1 MSRSRIARWLLFRLE
16 RWIQHGWLAQLT
28 VAATLVVLIAG
39 VGGLAAWGAT
49 DAFEHPLV
57 AIWWA
62 FLRMTDPGYLGD
74 DQGAMLRTVS
84 MVMTMAGYVLFMGSL
99 VAIMTQALHRRIA
112 TLERGLTPIAARGHI
127 VILGWTDRTLDL
139 MRELVISRGRVKRF
153 LKRRGLRSLQLVILA
168 EEITAARRQE
178 LAEHVGRMWDV
189 DDIVLRSGRILDA
202 DALARVD
209 ARQAAT
215 LIIPAL
221 PSASP
226 DRLAT
231 DTRVVKTMMTLRDMP
246 AEAETLPTIVAEF
259 TQPDSQS
266 VAESLTGTALEPIE
280 SDRTLAR
287 LLAQT
292 TRHPGLAAL
301 YRELLSNDH
310 GAALYVQTHTRLD
323 GHSAYEATAWFP
335 AATLV
340 GVIRGS
346 GDDAHTHLNPPPDF
360 QLAPD
365 DRLVLLAHAYDDTLP
380 QPPDSAIPDP
390 PSRTRD
396 APASRP
402 VSTHRIVC
410 FGWSPRV
417 VSLIQEYSSYATPVH
432 LTVVSIVPTAR
443 RREML
448 SELTLPDHVQV
459 EHREGDYTRAALLRD
474 LDVAAYNTVVL
485 VGSNRFA
492 SGEEADAR
500 TLMGR
505 LMVHTQI
512 ASCATPPAVVVELMD
527 AANAPLLRDYP
538 GDVIVSPA
546 LMSRMLAQVTLRR
559 ELGSVMGELFGPD
572 GAEIAFHAPSRYGLS
587 AGTKHTTWAL
597 QRTVA
602 AHRGTLLGMR
612 RSTASN
618 RTLHLNPPND
628 TTWTLDATTEL
639 VVLATDTAT
648 TGTLH
653 TPSS

>member
-39 VGGLAAWGAT
+39 VGGLVAWGAT
-49 DAFEHPLV
+49 DAFDHPLV

-74 DQGAMLRTVS
+74 DQGAVLRTLSVA
-84 MVMTMAGYVLFMGSL
+84 VTMAGYVLFMGSL
-99 VAIMTQALHRRIA
+99 VAIMTQGLHRRIA
-112 TLERGLTPIAARGHI
+112 MLERGLTPIAVRGHI

-139 MRELVISRGRVKRF
+139 VRELVISRGRVKRF

-189 DDIVLRSGRILDA
+189 DDIVLRSGRLLDA

-221 PSASP
+221 HSASP

-231 DTRVVKTMMTLRDMP
+231 DTRVVKTLMTLREMP
-246 AEAETLPTIVAEF
+246 TEAEALPTIVAEF

-266 VAESLTGTALEPIE
+266 VAESMTGAALEPIE

-301 YRELLSNDH
+301 YHELLSNDR
-310 GAALYVQTHTRLD
+310 GAALYVQTSTRLD
-323 GHSAYEATAWFP
+323 GRSAYEAAAWFP

-360 QLAPD
+360 PLAPD
-365 DRLVLLAHAYDDTLP
+365 DRLVLLAHAYENTTP
-380 QPPDSAIPDP
+380 HPPTADVPEP
-390 PSRTRD
+390 PSLVRY
-396 APASRP
+396 APASRTI
-402 VSTHRIVC
+402 SEHRVVC

-448 SELTLPDHVQV
+448 AELALPDHVQIV
-459 EHREGDYTRAALLRD
+459 HQRGDYTRAAVLRG
-474 LDVAAYNTVVL
+474 LDVAAYDTVVL
-485 VGSNRFA
+485 VGSDRFA

-512 ASCATPPAVVVELMD
+512 ASCTTPPAVVVELMD

-559 ELGSVMGELFGPD
+559 ELGGVMSELFGPD
-572 GAEIAFHAPSRYGLS
+572 GAEIAFHAASRYGLS
-587 AGTKHTTWAL
+587 SDTEHTTHAL

-602 AHRGTLLGMR
+602 AHHGTLLGMR
-612 RSTASN
+612 RGPATN

-628 TTWTLDATTEL
+628 ATWTLDATTEL
-639 VVLATDTAT
+639 IVLATDTAT
-648 TGTLH
+648 NEALH
-653 TPSS
+653 ASSS

>member
-28 VAATLVVLIAG
+28 VAALLVVLIAG
-39 VGGLAAWGAT
+39 VGGLTVWGMT
-49 DAFEHPLV
+49 DAFEHPL
-57 AIWWA
+57 AAAWWA
-62 FLRMTDPGYLGD
+62 FLRMTDPGYLGE

-99 VAIMTQALHRRIA
+99 VAIMTEGLHRRIA
-112 TLERGLTPIAARGHI
+112 MLERGLTPIAARGH
-127 VILGWTDRTLDL
+127 VVVLGWTDRTLDL
-139 MRELVISRGRVKRF
+139 MRELVISRGRIRRF

-178 LAEHVGRMWDV
+178 LTEHIGRMWDV

-231 DTRVVKTMMTLRDMP
+231 DTRVVKTLMTLRDML

-266 VAESLTGTALEPIE
+266 IAESLTGTALEPIE

-301 YRELLSNDH
+301 YHELLSNDH
-310 GAALYVQTHTRLD
+310 GAALYVQTHTRLA
-323 GHSAYEATAWFP
+323 GHSAYEATARFP
-335 AATLV
+335 DATLV

-346 GDDAHTHLNPPPDF
+346 GDDAHTHLNLPPDF
-360 QLAPD
+360 PLASD
-365 DRLVLLAHAYDDTLP
+365 DRLVLLAHAYDDTIP
-380 QPPDSAIPDP
+380 QPPDTAAPDP
-390 PSRTRD
+390 PARTQD
-396 APASRP
+396 APPPRSVSRQR
-402 VSTHRIVC
+402 VVC
-410 FGWSPRV
+410 FGWSARV

-443 RREML
+443 RCEML
-448 SELTLPDHVQV
+448 AELALPDHVQIV
-459 EHREGDYTRAALLRD
+459 HQRGDYTRAAVLRG
-474 LDVAAYNTVVL
+474 LDVAAYDTVVL
-485 VGSNRFA
+485 VGSDRFA

-512 ASCATPPAVVVELMD
+512 ASCTTPPAVVVELMD

-559 ELGSVMGELFGPD
+559 ELGGVMSELFGPD
-572 GAEIAFHAPSRYGLS
+572 GAEIAFHVPSRYGLS
-587 AGTKHTTWAL
+587 SDTEHTTHAL
-597 QRTVA
+597 QRAVA
-602 AHRGTLLGMR
+602 AHHGTLLGMR
-612 RSTASN
+612 HGPAAN

-628 TTWTLDATTEL
+628 ATWTLDATTEL
-639 VVLATDTAT
+639 IVLATDTAT
-648 TGTLH
+648 NEALH
-653 TPSS
+653 ASSS

>member
-39 VGGLAAWGAT
+39 AGGLTAWGTT
-49 DAFEHPLV
+49 DAFDHPLV

-99 VAIMTQALHRRIA
+99 VAIMTQGLHRRIA
-112 TLERGLTPIAARGHI
+112 TLERGLTPIAVRGHV

-168 EEITAARRQE
+168 EEITASRRQE

-231 DTRVVKTMMTLRDMP
+231 DTRVVKTLMTLRDMP

-323 GHSAYEATAWFP
+323 GRSAYEATVWFP
-335 AATLV
+335 TATLV

-346 GDDAHTHLNPPPDF
+346 GDDTHTHLNPPPDF

-365 DRLVLLAHAYDDTLP
+365 DRLVLLAHAYDDTIP
-380 QPPDSAIPDP
+380 QPPDTVAPDP
-390 PSRTRD
+390 PSRTQN

-402 VSTHRIVC
+402 LSTHRIVC

-432 LTVVSIVPTAR
+432 LTVVSTVAAAR

-448 SELTLPDHVQV
+448 NELTLPGHVQV
-459 EHREGDYTRAALLRD
+459 EHREGDYTQTAVLRALN
-474 LDVAAYNTVVL
+474 VATYDTVVL
-485 VGSNRFA
+485 VGSDRFA

-527 AANAPLLRDYP
+527 AANASLLRDYP

-572 GAEIAFHAPSRYGLS
+572 GAEIAFHTPSRYGLS
-587 AGTKHTTWAL
+587 SDTVHTTHAL
-597 QRTVA
+597 QHTLA
-602 AHRGTLLGMR
+602 AHHGTLLGMR
-612 RSTASN
+612 RGSAPN

-628 TTWTLDATTEL
+628 TTWTLDPTTEL

-648 TGTLH
+648 NGNLH
-653 TPSS
+653 ASSS